1 MSETSEKSGARLRTA
16 IIGSGP
22 AGLAAAERLCEGT
35 DVHLFEAMPS
45 LGRKFLLAGKSGLNI
60 THGEA
65 FERFLTR
72 FGSARA
78 RLEPALTRFPPEAI
92 RDWATSLG
100 IETFVGSS
108 GRVFPTAMKA
118 SPLLR
123 AWVRRL
129 TEKGVTFHTR
139 HRWSGWTD
147 DGALRFETPDGN
159 VTFRADATVLALG
172 GTSWPRLGA
181 DGAWTRLF
189 AERGIDIA
197 PFRPANCG
205 FDVEWSAHMKERFA
219 GAPVKSVTLSF
230 NGGSARGDFVISE
243 SGIEG
248 SLVYAFSAALRDAL
262 EREGEAKPEL
272 DLAPDRDLARLESA
286 LAAPRGRASL
296 SNHLRKRAGID
307 GVKTALLRE
316 LAPPDVFS
324 DPRQLAYAIKHLALP
339 LQRPRPIDEAISVAG
354 GVTLDELDEN
364 WMLKKLPG
372 IFVAGEMADWEA
384 PTGGYL
390 ITACL
395 ATGRAA
401 GDGAASWLRRS

>member
-1 MSETSEKSGARLRTA
+1 
-16 IIGSGP
+16 
-22 AGLAAAERLCEGT
+22 
-35 DVHLFEAMPS
+35 
-45 LGRKFLLAGKSGLNI
+45 
-60 THGEA
+60 
-65 FERFLTR
+65 
-72 FGSARA
+72 
-78 RLEPALTRFPPEAI
+78 
-92 RDWATSLG
+92 
-100 IETFVGSS
+100 
-108 GRVFPTAMKA
+108 
-118 SPLLR
+118 
-123 AWVRRL
+123 
-129 TEKGVTFHTR
+129 
-139 HRWSGWTD
+139 
-147 DGALRFETPDGN
+147 
-159 VTFRADATVLALG
+159 
-172 GTSWPRLGA
+172 
-181 DGAWTRLF
+181 
-189 AERGIDIA
+189 
-197 PFRPANCG
+197 
-205 FDVEWSAHMKERFA
+205 
-219 GAPVKSVTLSF
+219 
-230 NGGSARGDFVISE
+230 
-243 SGIEG
+243 
-248 SLVYAFSAALRDAL
+248 VYAFSAALRDAL

-324 DPRQLAYAIKHLALP
+324 DPRLLAHAIKHLALP

-354 GVTLDELDEN
+354 GIALDELDEN